1 MAKGHQRAAV
11 AERVMAAKAK
21 AMAARAEA
29 KAKAR
34 KAEEREFMV

>member
-11 AERVMAAKAK
+11 AAKVMAARAK
-21 AMAARAEA
+21 AMAARAGA

-34 KAEEREFMV
+34 RVEEWKFVV